1 MSMTSA
7 VTAGHITPNTSK
19 QKWPVH
25 ILLCMTK
32 PASKRKMFF
41 PFAAKEP
48 SQRSELNPIQHIGNQ
63 LERRVS
69 QNLST
74 LNETKSLQLC
84 SNIWWKAFPE
94 AVTVGDTG
102 FGITHTTIDS
112 KCGCPRTFGHV
123 SYIWENLIPL
133 TGLRTVRCSLWS
145 VYWPSS
151 DQTMLVPLIYTEA
164 SCPHHI
170 SFYITKI
177 IGSWTVASCKNLY
190 ILIMLENNL
199 RLSFTALCITVSYDH
214 FYSKI

>member
-63 LERRVS
+63 LERRVWARTYQPWMRPNPCSCAPTSGGKPS
-69 QNLST
+69 QKLLQWET
-74 LNETKSLQLC
+74 LVLASPIQRLIQ
-84 SNIWWKAFPE
+84 S
-94 AVTVGDTG
+94 VGVHVLLAMS
-102 FGITHTTIDS
+102 HTS
-112 KCGCPRTFGHV
+112 
-123 SYIWENLIPL
+123 
-133 TGLRTVRCSLWS
+133 GLRTVRCSLWS

-177 IGSWTVASCKNLY
+177 IGSGTVASCKNLY

>member
-48 SQRSELNPIQHIGNQ
+48 SQRSDLNPIQHIGNQ
-63 LERRVS
+63 LERRE
-69 QNLST
+69 LST

-94 AVTVGDTG
+94 AVRVGDTG

-112 KCGCPRTFGHV
+112 KCGCPRTLAMSHTSGR
-123 SYIWENLIPL
+123 IWFH
-133 TGLRTVRCSLWS
+133 SLAWEQ
-145 VYWPSS
+145 S
-151 DQTMLVPLIYTEA
+151 D
-164 SCPHHI
+164 
-170 SFYITKI
+170 
-177 IGSWTVASCKNLY
+177 
-190 ILIMLENNL
+190 
-199 RLSFTALCITVSYDH
+199 ALCDLFIDPQVT
-214 FYSKI
+214 KLC

>member
-1 MSMTSA
+1 MYDEASFKKKNVLPICCKGTFTEVWAQPHPTHWESA
-7 VTAGHITPNTSK
+7 GTQS
-19 QKWPVH
+19 
-25 ILLCMTK
+25 
-32 PASKRKMFF
+32 
-41 PFAAKEP
+41 
-48 SQRSELNPIQHIGNQ
+48 
-63 LERRVS
+63 VS